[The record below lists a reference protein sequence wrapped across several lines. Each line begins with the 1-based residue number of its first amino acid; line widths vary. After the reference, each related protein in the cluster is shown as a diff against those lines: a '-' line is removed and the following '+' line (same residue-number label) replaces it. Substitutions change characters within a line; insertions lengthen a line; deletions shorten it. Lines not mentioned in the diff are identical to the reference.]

1 MITPGMQ
8 NREVNLTEISSGS
21 SQLKGGRQAQ
31 EQAIIRHLRDT
42 EIESCVGQHR
52 APGRE
57 NLAHLWEELRLGIC
71 GGVS

>member
-1 MITPGMQ
+1 MFGDAYKSLP
-8 NREVNLTEISSGS
+8 SGS
-21 SQLKGGRQAQ
+21 SQLKGGRQAH

-57 NLAHLWEELRLGIC
+57 NSAHLWEELRLGVC